1 MTILIDRS
9 RILDFQACPRRRYL
23 SYHYLGTGI
32 QRKAKSL
39 PLVFGSAFHEG
50 SEEMLK
56 GNIEGAVLRS
66 QLFLSNVF
74 EEHSVGFDRE
84 ETPDLTAAYQYGME
98 EQGALAEALLRGFW
112 AYEGESFLEGF
123 EVIEVEREGRAELVK
138 SQLEYDESSSYHHE
152 SEPMALMFRPDA
164 LVRERSTGDL
174 YIVSWKTCATFGQ
187 MTLRQ
192 CRTDMQSMSEV
203 WGVEQTMNE
212 KSAVEAQAMATALNT
227 TVAWGTNGQRVE
239 GVLYKFA
246 VKGQR
251 RKDNWDGL
259 YKQSSHLIYG
269 WAKLDTLKTEFPEWS
284 WSYEYPSETDPN
296 KMSRLGKGWQ
306 KKPIWRDYPG
316 GVRAWIEG
324 LAKQEIFPRYA
335 NALVAAFP
343 SALPVSRRADEI
355 ERWKRQIVGQE
366 LRVND
371 DLVRIEAGAVS
382 DDDKAAMLDTYFPQ
396 HTSRCEDYSGCPM
409 FDVCWTP
416 AVAMDP
422 IGSGLYQI
430 RTNPNHPEGGNDG
443 E

>member
-1 MTILIDRS
+1 M
-9 RILDFQACPRRRYL
+9 
-23 SYHYLGTGI
+23 
-32 QRKAKSL
+32 
-39 PLVFGSAFHEG
+39 
-50 SEEMLK
+50 
-56 GNIEGAVLRS
+56 
-66 QLFLSNVF
+66 
-74 EEHSVGFDRE
+74 
-84 ETPDLTAAYQYGME
+84 
-98 EQGALAEALLRGFW
+98 
-112 AYEGESFLEGF
+112 
-123 EVIEVEREGRAELVK
+123 K

-203 WGVEQTMNE
+203 WGREQGD
-212 KSAVEAQAMATALNT
+212 AVEAANADQ
-227 TVAWGTNGQRVE
+227 WGKQMRIE
-239 GVLYKFA
+239 GVLYKFCC
-246 VKGQR
+246 KGKR
-251 RKDNWDGL
+251 TKDDWDGL
-259 YKQSSHLIYG
+259 YKQDSPLIYG
-269 WAKLDTLKTEFPEWS
+269 WHKLGTSGEEAEWS
-284 WSYEYPSETDPN
+284 WAYRWSDPAEIN
-296 KMSRLGKGWQ
+296 IKTGKAVGHTLGKGWQ